1 MAKLTTKEEMR
12 LLSKVGKL
20 YYEEGLTQNEIVDR
34 LQLSRAKISRLLQA
48 ARDRGVVQIMV
59 ISPPGIYPDLEMQI
73 ETRYQLKEA
82 IVVEVTE
89 PESSESVSREL
100 GVAAANYLQRIIRED
115 ETLGVSWGTTLSHL
129 AASLQPNNFPEA
141 QVVQLLGGLG
151 APESEVHATDICRRM
166 ARMLGC
172 RLTLMPSPG
181 IVDRQE
187 IKDIILSDSHVQ
199 KAFDSF
205 RDLSTV
211 FLGIGAPNDKSVM
224 LTSGT
229 ILTQKDLR
237 ELLECGAVGDIAL
250 RFFDKFG
257 QPVRSELDS
266 RVIGIG
272 LDQLCKVDR
281 VVGVAG
287 GGHKVEAILG
297 ALRGKLVNVLITDQ
311 VTARRLLEPF
321 GGFNG
326 ARGKN

>member
-1 MAKLTTKEEMR
+1 MARLTTKEEMR

-100 GVAAANYLQRIIRED
+100 GVAAANYLQRVICED

-151 APESEVHATDICRRM
+151 APEAEVHATDICRRM

-205 RDLSTV
+205 KDLSTV
-211 FLGIGAPNDKSVM
+211 FLGIGAPNDQSVM
-224 LTSGT
+224 LRSGT
-229 ILTQKDLR
+229 ILTQKDLQ

-287 GGHKVEAILG
+287 GAHKVEAILG

-326 ARGKN
+326 DRGRN